1 MVAVIDHHFI
11 GMSLPNINVYFF
23 LALLLLAGV
32 GVFLIFQPFLTAILV
47 AAILAVFFARPY
59 EFLKK
64 TFGGN
69 EGWAAIFTCLLA
81 IVIVIVPLSIVLSL
95 AINEAN
101 TFYHSEQS
109 SGLLEKSVGL
119 LDKIPLLNFGGGEGA
134 AQRLSGSFQ
143 ELSKTM
149 IGFLGAAYQSVAG
162 FVLWLF
168 VLFFSLFYF
177 LIDGKRAV
185 GYLMQLSPLRD
196 EHEKLLFQKFISI
209 SRATLKGTMIV
220 GLIQG
225 FLGGVAFWIAGVPS
239 PIIWGIFMAILSL
252 IPMVGAG
259 IIWFP
264 ASIILLL
271 TGNIW
276 EGTFILLFGV
286 GIVSTIDNILRPKLV
301 GRDTQMHPLLVF
313 FATLGGL
320 SLFGISGFLIGPII
334 LSLFMA
340 LADIYSSEYASEL
353 RECNHNGKV

>member
-1 MVAVIDHHFI
+1 MAFAH
-11 GMSLPNINVYFF
+11 LNTYFF
-23 LALLLLAGV
+23 LGLLALSGV
-32 GVFLIFQPFLTAILV
+32 GVFLIFQPFLTAILL
-47 AAILAVFFARPY
+47 AAILAVLFARPY
-59 EFLKK
+59 ESLKK
-64 TFGGN
+64 AFRGS
-69 EGWAAIFTCLLA
+69 EVWAATVTCLLA
-81 IVIVIVPLSIVLSL
+81 IIIVVAPLSIVLSL
-95 AINEAN
+95 AVNEAN
-101 TFYHSEQS
+101 NFYHSEQS
-109 SGLLEKSVGL
+109 SGILEKGVELLGRFPL
-119 LDKIPLLNFGGGEGA
+119 LDMGGDGA
-134 AQRLSGSFQ
+134 QKLSGSFQ
-143 ELSKTM
+143 EVSKTA

-185 GYLMQLSPLRD
+185 GYLMRLSPLRD

-209 SRATLKGTMIV
+209 SRATLKGTLIV

-225 FLGGVAFWIAGVPS
+225 FLGGIAFWIAGVPS

-252 IPMVGAG
+252 IPMIGAG

-264 ASIILLL
+264 ASILLLL

-276 EGTFILLFGV
+276 EGTFLLLFGV

-313 FATLGGL
+313 FATLGGI

>member
-1 MVAVIDHHFI
+1 MAFAH
-11 GMSLPNINVYFF
+11 LNTYFF
-23 LALLLLAGV
+23 LGLLVLTGV
-32 GVFLIFQPFLTAILV
+32 GVFLIFQPFLTAILA

-59 EFLKK
+59 GSLKK
-64 TFGGN
+64 VFRGN
-69 EGWAAIFTCLLA
+69 EVWAAILTCLLA
-81 IVIVIVPLSIVLSL
+81 IIIVIAPLSMVLSL
-95 AINEAN
+95 AVNEAN
-101 TFYHSEQS
+101 DFYRSEQR
-109 SGLLEKSVGL
+109 SGIFEKGAELLGQ
-119 LDKIPLLNFGGGEGA
+119 IPLLGLGGEGG
-134 AQRLSGSFQ
+134 QKLSGSIQ
-143 ELSKTM
+143 EVSKTV

-177 LIDGKRAV
+177 LIDGKRAL
-185 GYLMQLSPLRD
+185 GYLMRLSPLRD

-209 SRATLKGTMIV
+209 SRATLKGTLIV
-220 GLIQG
+220 GIIQG
-225 FLGGVAFWIAGVPS
+225 FLGGVALWIAGVPS

-252 IPMVGAG
+252 IPMIGAG

-276 EGTFILLFGV
+276 EGVFLLLFGV
-286 GIVSTIDNILRPKLV
+286 GVVSTIDNILRPKLV

-313 FATLGGL
+313 FATLGGI
-320 SLFGISGFLIGPII
+320 SLFGISGFLIGPIV

-353 RECNHNGKV
+353 KECNHNGKI